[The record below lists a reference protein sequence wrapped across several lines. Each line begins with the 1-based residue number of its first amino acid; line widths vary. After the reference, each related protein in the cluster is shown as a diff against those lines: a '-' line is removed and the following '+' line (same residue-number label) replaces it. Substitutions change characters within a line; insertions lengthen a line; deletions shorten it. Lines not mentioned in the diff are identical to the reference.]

1 MTISIFEL
9 NELLLN
15 LLHISNKRM
24 AKAPP
29 TKRPELLS
37 RIEGN
42 TEPIN
47 YVLGIVGEDAV
58 ISASDD
64 K

>member
-1 MTISIFEL
+1 
-9 NELLLN
+9 
-15 LLHISNKRM
+15 M

-42 TEPIN
+42 PEPIN
-47 YVLGIVGEDAV
+47 YVSGIVGEDAV